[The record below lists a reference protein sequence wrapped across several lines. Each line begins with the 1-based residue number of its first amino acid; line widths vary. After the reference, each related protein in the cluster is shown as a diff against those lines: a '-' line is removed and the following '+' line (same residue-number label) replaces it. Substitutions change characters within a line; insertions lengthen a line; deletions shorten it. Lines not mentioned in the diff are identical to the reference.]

1 MNKFKKIIEKLKD
14 YNYLILTFF
23 LGLIVV
29 SIIYKLQNVAPLGK
43 NSLLTVDFYHQYGP
57 MLAEFYDR
65 LTTGEN
71 LIYTFNTGLG
81 LPFFRNF
88 FNYLSSPL
96 NLLILLFKRENIVM
110 SYSIIIGLKGIL
122 SAITCTYYLTKKLDI
137 NKYISI
143 SLGLLYAFS
152 AYFTA
157 YYWNIMWIDGMY
169 MLPLIT
175 LGIENIINKN
185 NGLLYT
191 ISLSLML
198 YINYFI
204 GYMICI
210 FSCIYFVLY
219 LIIKTNKF
227 NLKEIS
233 KKIVKF
239 GVCSLISG
247 ALMAWTLIPMF
258 EALISTNATT
268 GTMPTTQYYA
278 FTILEFIQNSLTG
291 VKSTVFATDISN
303 APNVSCGI
311 LSVALLFIFFLNNK
325 INLKRKIIYSLILIF
340 LLCSFYIAPLD
351 YVWHAFHVP
360 NDLPYR
366 YSFIFSF
373 ILIIISAYA
382 FKNIKNISYSKV
394 LISYLI
400 SIILITFVYLSKYD
414 NIGSNMITINYL
426 LITTYFLI
434 YNLYHFYPNY
444 KKISIII
451 FTIVICIECIITIN
465 HNWNIDQKLKDF
477 YSTYE
482 NINNNINEIKKE
494 ENELFYRTENNDF
507 LTLNDGAWYDYYG
520 QTTFTSMA
528 YNSIAELNNDLGMP
542 GNDINSYYYKQN
554 TPIYDLMFNI
564 KYTIGNNSDSIRY
577 EKIKNNIFKFKYNIG
592 LMYGVN
598 NSIKNWS
605 YNYMNPFEY
614 QNDFMYKTTN
624 IENILNRVKLKD
636 KKIIYENTNETIVKY
651 TYHSELNNIYLYTN
665 NYLVNYII
673 INNKVYYKSDI
684 NINDIG
690 INTHTN
696 LIEYNTYDEQYII
709 NEIAKNEEID
719 IYVSFK
725 SYLNE
730 EIDVYTIDNNKFVDA
745 YSLLNKYKIELTKFN
760 ENKIIGKINLDKDK
774 TIYTSIPYDKGWKVF
789 VNNKETNTFKLNNTL
804 LGFDLKKGK
813 NKIELKYIPNNLD
826 IGLGITIT
834 TLIFSTTYLIIKKKK
849 INLS

>member
-1 MNKFKKIIEKLKD
+1 MDLTKKLYTKIKKYDFLFI
-14 YNYLILTFF
+14 TFF
-23 LGLIVV
+23 IGLIIIG
-29 SIIYKLQNVAPLGK
+29 IIYKLQSVAPLGK

-65 LTTGEN
+65 ITNGEN
-71 LIYTFNTGLG
+71 LIYSFNTGLG
-81 LPFFRNF
+81 LPIFRNF
-88 FNYLSSPL
+88 FNYLSSPI
-96 NLLILLFKRENIVM
+96 NILLLLFKRKNIVM
-110 SYSIIIGLKGIL
+110 SYSLIIGLKSIL
-122 SAITCTYYLTKKLDI
+122 SSITCTYYLKWKLDL
-137 NKYISI
+137 NKYLSI
-143 SLGLLYAFS
+143 PLGILYAFS

-204 GYMICI
+204 GYMLCI

-227 NLKEIS
+227 NIKDII

-239 GVCSLISG
+239 SICSLISG

-268 GTMPTTQYYA
+268 GSMPTTQYYA
-278 FTILEFIQNSLTG
+278 FTILEFIQNSITG
-291 VKSTVFATDISN
+291 VKSTVFASDISN

-311 LSVALLFIFFLNNK
+311 LSVSLLFMFLLNNNISIK
-325 INLKRKIIYSLILIF
+325 KKIIYTFLLIF

-351 YVWHAFHVP
+351 YIWHAFHVP

-366 YSFIFSF
+366 YSFIYSF
-373 ILIIISAYA
+373 ILITISAYSL
-382 FKNIKNISYSKV
+382 KNIENISYIKT
-394 LISYLI
+394 LIAYLL
-400 SIILITFVYLSKYD
+400 SLTLITFVYLSKYN
-414 NIGSNMITINYL
+414 NIESNMININYL

-444 KKISIII
+444 KKLSIII
-451 FTIVICIECIITIN
+451 FITVISIECIITVN
-465 HNWNIDQKLKDF
+465 HNWNVDQNLKDF
-477 YSTYE
+477 YSTYK
-482 NINNNINEIKKE
+482 NINENITEIKNE
-494 ENELFYRTENNDF
+494 EKELFYRTENNDF

-528 YNSIAELNNDLGMP
+528 YNSIAELNNDLGLP

-554 TPIYDLMFNI
+554 TPIYDIMFNV
-564 KYTIGNNSDSIRY
+564 KYTIGNNVDLNRY
-577 EKIKNNIFKFKYNIG
+577 ENIKNNIFKFKYTTG
-592 LMYGVN
+592 LMFGVN
-598 NSIKNWS
+598 NSIKNWN
-605 YNYMNPFEY
+605 YNYMNPMEY
-614 QNDFMYKTTN
+614 QNDFIYKSTN
-624 IENILNRVKLKD
+624 IENILYRLKLIKKD
-636 KKIIYENTNETIVKY
+636 IIFENNKETIIKY
-651 TYHSELNNIYLYTN
+651 NYKNEFDNIYLYTN

-673 INNKVYYKSDI
+673 INDKVFYKTDS

-696 LIEYNTYDEQYII
+696 LISYNTYDEPYII
-709 NEIAKNEEID
+709 NEFSNNEEIE

-730 EIDVYTIDNNKFVDA
+730 EIDVYTINNQ
-745 YSLLNKYKIELTKFN
+745 KFN
-760 ENKIIGKINLDKDK
+760 EAYKKLIENKIKITDFSENEILGNINLDKDK
-774 TIYTSIPYDKGWKVF
+774 TIYTSIPYDKGWKIF
-789 VNNKETNTFKLNNTL
+789 VNNKEINTFKINNSL
-804 LGFDLKKGK
+804 LGFDLKKGE
-813 NKIELKYIPNNLD
+813 NNIILKYLPNNLD
-826 IGLGITIT
+826 IGLGISIT
-834 TLIFSTTYLIIKKKK
+834 SLIFSSTYLIVKKKK